1 MQFTTLLAFFAT
13 AFVAVSAVPANSV
26 CGNGDLHC
34 CEQSFDSDS
43 AGAGI
48 LGNILGGLTAGVN
61 CVPITAAVLG
71 IAGQSTCQAKTLCC
85 SGDTIQQGLV
95 NFGCTNLAADV
106 L

>member
-13 AFVAVSAVPANSV
+13 AFVAVSAVPASSS

-34 CEQSFDSDS
+34 CDQAIDNDS
-43 AGAGI
+43 AGAGL
-48 LGNILGGLTAGVN
+48 LGNLLGGLTAGVN

-71 IAGQSTCQAKTLCC
+71 IAGQSACQKTTLCC
-85 SGDTIQQGLV
+85 SGDTVQQGLI
-95 NFGCTNLAADV
+95 NFGCTNLAADA